1 MEVAVKLSFL
11 SQNWERLFSGMVET
25 AADEVQDE
33 AVYKRTKMAQMRSNT
48 NAWLGYTVFVF
59 LFFKLNN
66 KKKLT

>member
-33 AVYKRTKMAQMRSNT
+33 AVYKRTKMAQMKSNT
-48 NAWLGYTVFVF
+48 NA
-59 LFFKLNN
+59 
-66 KKKLT
+66 